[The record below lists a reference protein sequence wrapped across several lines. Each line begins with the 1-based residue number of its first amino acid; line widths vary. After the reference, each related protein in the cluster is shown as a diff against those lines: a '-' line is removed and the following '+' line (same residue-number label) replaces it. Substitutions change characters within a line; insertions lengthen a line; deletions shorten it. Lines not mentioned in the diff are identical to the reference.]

1 MTTPRSASSLT
12 PLYAAQNLCFEYLTE
27 GVETSVLRKVDLFLQ
42 EGCFV
47 CLAGPSGS
55 GKTTLLNILGLI
67 ETLQQG
73 SLTFLGRDL
82 KTITEKERNRIRL
95 FELGFVFQS
104 FNLFPTL
111 TAFENVEYFVV
122 RQGVK
127 ADTRKIRV
135 MNALDSVGLADLAHK
150 RPGQMSGGQRQ
161 RVSIARALAKQPR
174 VILADEPT
182 ASLDQNTGQSVMNL
196 MLKINAD
203 TGTSFLIASHD
214 SMVMALAQ
222 KTIRMRDG
230 QIVDEERKP

>member
-1 MTTPRSASSLT
+1 MNTPSTPQELFSAHGLS
-12 PLYAAQNLCFEYLTE
+12 FRYLTD
-27 GVETSVLRKVDLFLQ
+27 GVETPVLRAVDLSLQ
-42 EGCFV
+42 QGCFV

-55 GKTTLLNILGLI
+55 GKTTLLNIFGLI
-67 ETLQQG
+67 ETQWEG
-73 SLTFLGRDL
+73 SVTFSGRDL
-82 KTITEKERNRIRL
+82 KKTTERARNHIRL

-111 TAFENVEYFVV
+111 TAYENVEYFVV
-122 RQGVK
+122 RQGVAAAERK
-127 ADTRKIRV
+127 TRV
-135 MNALDSVGLADLAHK
+135 LSALDSVGLADLAHK

-161 RVSIARALAKQPR
+161 RVSIARALAKRPR

-182 ASLDQNTGQSVMNL
+182 ASLDQKTGKSVMDL

-214 SMVMALAQ
+214 AMVMSLAQ

-230 QIVDEERKP
+230 QIVDEGATL